1 MNNGHYSLF
10 IIRNTF
16 FIMRWPGLLRDPL
29 PLETPADPWRTLWIQ
44 AQSVWMLYRV
54 CRAGRQGAVATVLMH
69 AALRVL

>member
-29 PLETPADPWRTLWIQ
+29 PLETPADPWRTPATIGL
-44 AQSVWMLYRV
+44 AGLYRV